1 MKKTIA
7 LILFLLFLCSSALAE
22 EAAKLPLDLSGG
34 TPYSVKYNKDI
45 QVFEDPTIRVERD
58 RVGSKKFGCT
68 YYYAKIT
75 IADPSQLR
83 TLPADNRDFTSNTKV
98 SAAKMAKRVNAVIA
112 INGDFPGAF
121 QGNVTNSFVLRQGK
135 IYRGT
140 VEPSLDLLL
149 IDEDGDF
156 HIIPAGEE
164 QTSMDLSSVDGKK
177 VINGFQFGPG
187 LIINGEPQ
195 SDEVL
200 LDRKHSPT
208 HADPHQ
214 LNQRMC
220 IAQIDTLTYL
230 VVCCAHY
237 GATLPTMR
245 DIILEI
251 APECKNAYTL
261 DGGNSTQMIFL
272 GQRINNVN
280 SDGAKDRNIC
290 DIIYFASA
298 YQGE

>member
-1 MKKTIA
+1 MKKIFA
-7 LILFLLFLCSSALAE
+7 ILLGLLYLCSASVAE
-22 EAAKLPLDLSGG
+22 QAVKLPIDLSGG
-34 TPYSVKYNKDI
+34 AAYSIKYNKDI
-45 QVFEDPTIRVERD
+45 QVYEDPTIRVERE

-83 TLPADNRDFTSNTKV
+83 TLPANNKDFTSNTKV
-98 SAAKMAKRVNAVIA
+98 SAVKMAKRVNAVVA

-135 IYRGT
+135 VYRGT
-140 VEPSLDLLL
+140 VEPSLDILL
-149 IDEDGDF
+149 IDEAGDF

-164 QTSMDLSSVDGKK
+164 QSSMDLTVIDGKK
-177 VINGFQFGPG
+177 VINAFQFGPA
-187 LIINGEPQ
+187 LIMDGQPQ
-195 SDEVL
+195 PDETL

-251 APECKNAYTL
+251 APECQTAYTL

-272 GQRINNVN
+272 GQRINNIN
-280 SDGAKDRNIC
+280 ADGAKDRNIC